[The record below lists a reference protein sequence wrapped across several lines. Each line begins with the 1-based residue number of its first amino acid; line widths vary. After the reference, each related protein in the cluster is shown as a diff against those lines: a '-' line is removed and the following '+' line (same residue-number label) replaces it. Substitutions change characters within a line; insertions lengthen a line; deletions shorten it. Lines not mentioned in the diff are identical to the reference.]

1 MNEQKN
7 EWITFFNHHA
17 PFYMQEPF
25 TRNTAEEIDF
35 LLEEFG
41 LPPQSHIL
49 DVGCGSG
56 RHAVE
61 LAQRG
66 YQVTGIDIS
75 IGMLREAQRRAKE
88 VGVQGMWV
96 QADASVMQL
105 AQRAN
110 GVICL
115 CEGAFGLLGS
125 ADNPYTHELAILA
138 GIYAALKPGGKLI
151 LTALNG
157 LAKIRRATAEMIE
170 QGTFDPMALIE
181 VFALDYESDGEK
193 KSVVVRERGFVPSEL
208 RLMLTTS
215 GFDVMNIYGG
225 TAGAWRRNPPR
236 LDEIELMAIA
246 TRPPGDA

>member
-1 MNEQKN
+1 
-7 EWITFFNHHA
+7 
-17 PFYMQEPF
+17 
-25 TRNTAEEIDF
+25 
-35 LLEEFG
+35 
-41 LPPQSHIL
+41 HIL

-66 YQVTGIDIS
+66 YRVTGIDIS
-75 IGMLREAQRRAKE
+75 IGMLREAQRRAEE
-88 VGVQGMWV
+88 VGVLSMWV
-96 QADASVMQL
+96 QADASVMHL
-105 AQRAN
+105 AQQAD

-125 ADNPYTHELAILA
+125 ADDPHTHELAILA
-138 GIYAALKPGGKLI
+138 GIYAALKPGGKFI

-157 LAKIRRATAEMIE
+157 MAKIRRATAERIE
-170 QGTFDPMALIE
+170 QGTFDPMALTE
-181 VFALDYESDGEK
+181 VFTLDYESNGDK

-215 GFDVMNIYGG
+215 GFDVVNIYGG
-225 TAGAWRRNPPR
+225 TAGAWSRNPPR

-246 TRPPGDA
+246 IRPLGDA